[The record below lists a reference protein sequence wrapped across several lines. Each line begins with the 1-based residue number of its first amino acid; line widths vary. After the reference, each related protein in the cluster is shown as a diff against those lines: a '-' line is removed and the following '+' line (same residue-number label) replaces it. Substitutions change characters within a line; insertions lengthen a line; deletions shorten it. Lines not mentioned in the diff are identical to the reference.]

1 MEDGEAWAVP
11 NITEFSPSPSEGD
24 NETFPS
30 GVLGTQSSLANDSS
44 EEYLP
49 YHLRPET
56 YLVPLVFAGIF
67 ITGVVGNGAL
77 IFMFLKHPK
86 LR

>member
-1 MEDGEAWAVP
+1 MEDGDAWAVP
-11 NITEFSPSPSEGD
+11 NITNLSVSLEGD
-24 NETFPS
+24 NDTF
-30 GVLGTQSSLANDSS
+30 LNDALVNVTAEE

-67 ITGVVGNGAL
+67 VTGVVGNGAL

>member
-1 MEDGEAWAVP
+1 MEAWAAS
-11 NITEFSPSPSEGD
+11 NMSTLSPYED
-24 NETFPS
+24 FNETLSALVTQAP
-30 GVLGTQSSLANDSS
+30 LGDSI
-44 EEYLP
+44 EGEDRYKP

-56 YLVPLVFAGIF
+56 YLVPIVFAVIF
-67 ITGVVGNGAL
+67 VTGVVGNGAL

>member
-1 MEDGEAWAVP
+1 MDDRGPWSAFNMTTLTPFEDLNE
-11 NITEFSPSPSEGD
+11 TLLLDSQSPSLGNSSE
-24 NETFPS
+24 
-30 GVLGTQSSLANDSS
+30 

-67 ITGVVGNGAL
+67 VTGVVGNGAL

-86 LR
+86 LRLVT

>member
-1 MEDGEAWAVP
+1 MEDGEAWVVS
-11 NITEFSPSPSEGD
+11 NFSMYASPADGA
-24 NETFPS
+24 NETLPS
-30 GVLGTQSSLANDSS
+30 VVQDTQAPVVNVT
-44 EEYLP
+44 EYLP

-67 ITGVVGNGAL
+67 VTGVVGNGAL
-77 IFMFLKHPK
+77 IFMFLKHPT

>member
-1 MEDGEAWAVP
+1 MEDRVAWSVS
-11 NITEFSPSPSEGD
+11 NMTTLSPYED
-24 NETFPS
+24 VNETLL
-30 GVLGTQSSLANDSS
+30 VLGTQPPLGNSSE

-67 ITGVVGNGAL
+67 VTGVVGNGAL

>member
-1 MEDGEAWAVP
+1 MDYRGIWSASNMSTLSPYE
-11 NITEFSPSPSEGD
+11 EF
-24 NETFPS
+24 NETRLFSTEPP
-30 GVLGTQSSLANDSS
+30 GFGNTT

-67 ITGVVGNGAL
+67 VTGVVGNGAL